1 MTEYNPYH
9 YRAEVS
15 YSGDL
20 CHPEVVLVCDKRYY
34 LPGRFQVSRYNIP
47 WVVAVLNTLLA
58 RDSFEGYTVGFG
70 YTSRVVVCSGDRGN
84 LLQFVCPSM
93 AEAQRAVIVIQN
105 LFDHV
110 NARQKKRRV
119 TDTMEIAH
127 DV

>member
-1 MTEYNPYH
+1 MTEHNPYH

-15 YSGDL
+15 YDGNL

-47 WVVAVLNTLLA
+47 WVVAMLNTLLA
-58 RDSFEGYTVGFG
+58 RDSFEGYKVGFG
-70 YTSRVVVCSGDRGN
+70 YSSRVVICAGDRGN
-84 LLQFVCPSM
+84 LLQFVCPCI
-93 AEAQRAVIVIQN
+93 ADAQHAVLVLQK

-110 NARQKKRRV
+110 NARQRTCRA
-119 TDTMEIAH
+119 TDTMEVSN